1 MASRTE
7 FKVVQRTLRH
17 AGIVLTADTYVSLL
31 PHLYHDS
38 ARMLVRLVLKAVRA
52 TNRKVGKIRAGA

>member
-7 FKVVQRTLRH
+7 LTVVQRTLRH
-17 AGIVLTADTYVSLL
+17 AGIVLTADTYVSVL

-38 ARMLVRLVLKAVRA
+38 ARMTVRLVLKAVRVIS
-52 TNRKVGKIRAGA
+52 RKVGKARAGA